1 MSRRGAV
8 IAAVAVACAVLMP
21 ARAHAQAGQ
30 LTLTPQQGTQFPDR
44 TFVLTLPNGRPV
56 DPASVSVTEN
66 GQPVDGVRVA
76 PLQSLE
82 QAGVVLVIDASD
94 SMHGASIETA
104 FAAARQFAAQRDP
117 RQPLAVVAFN
127 NRATVLLPFTT
138 NAAKITAALAT
149 APRLAQGTH
158 ILDAAAQGLSLIG
171 AAHMQSGSVVIM
183 SDGADTGSD
192 ETLAELDAT
201 ARDERA
207 RVYTVG
213 LQSSDFQ
220 PQLLQQIAGVTG
232 GSYTEASSAGQL
244 TAIYNALGA
253 ALANQYLLG
262 YRSLQPAAATVDVR
276 VTVDGVA
283 GGATSSYQ
291 TPALAASAPSSSS
304 STSRFSDFIHSW
316 IGALLVAC
324 LGGCLV
330 AFAVISIFQ
339 PRSRA
344 LRRRVGGFVPEAE
357 SSSSDTSPITDAIYE
372 GTERALGGTPWWNR
386 FSEDVEIS
394 GLPLS
399 PAQVIVLGLTAGVLF
414 SALLVLAFDSP
425 ILLLMIPLLP
435 VLACVLASTRA
446 DRRRFEFASQLPDNL
461 QVLASALRAG
471 HSLISAMAVMAEDAA
486 EPSRTEF
493 KRVVAEE
500 RIGVPVDESIAEV
513 GRRMNSREVK
523 QIALVSVVQA
533 QTGGNT
539 AEILDQVAIN
549 VRARFELKRLVR
561 TLTAQGRVS
570 RWIVTALPIGLFLMI
585 LFVNPDYVQPLLHT
599 TAGHILLVATAVMNV
614 TGSYTIGRIVKVEV

>member
-1 MSRRGAV
+1 MSRRGVV
-8 IAAVAVACAVLMP
+8 IAAVAVACALLVP
-21 ARAHAQAGQ
+21 ARAHAQGQ
-30 LTLTPQQGTQFPDR
+30 LTLTPQQGTEFPDR
-44 TFVLTLPNGRPV
+44 TFVLTLPNGRPI

-76 PLQSLE
+76 PLQSLD

-117 RQPLAVVAFN
+117 RQPLAVVVFN
-127 NRATVLLPFTT
+127 NRPTVLLPFTT
-138 NAAKITAALAT
+138 NDDKITAALAT
-149 APRLAQGTH
+149 TPKLSQGTH

-183 SDGADTGSD
+183 SDGADTGSG
-192 ETLAELDAT
+192 ETLAKLDAT
-201 ARDERA
+201 ARAERA
-207 RVYTVG
+207 RVYAVG

-220 PQLLQQIAGVTG
+220 PQLLQQIAGGTG
-232 GSYTEASSAGQL
+232 GSYTEASSADQL
-244 TAIYNALGA
+244 TSIYHALGA

-262 YRSLQPAAATVDVR
+262 YRSLQPAASTVDVR

-283 GGATSSYQ
+283 GDASSSYQ
-291 TPALAASAPSSSS
+291 TPALSASAPSSAS

-316 IGALLVAC
+316 IGALLVAS

-372 GTERALGGTPWWNR
+372 STERALGGTPWWNR

-394 GLPLS
+394 GIPLT

-414 SALLVLAFDSP
+414 SSLLVLAFDSP
-425 ILLLMIPLLP
+425 WWH
-435 VLACVLASTRA
+435 ACWC
-446 DRRRFEFASQLPDNL
+446 
-461 QVLASALRAG
+461 
-471 HSLISAMAVMAEDAA
+471 
-486 EPSRTEF
+486 
-493 KRVVAEE
+493 
-500 RIGVPVDESIAEV
+500 
-513 GRRMNSREVK
+513 
-523 QIALVSVVQA
+523 
-533 QTGGNT
+533 
-539 AEILDQVAIN
+539 
-549 VRARFELKRLVR
+549 RLVLIGGGSSSPASCR
-561 TLTAQGRVS
+561 TTCRCWPRRCAPDTA
-570 RWIVTALPIGLFLMI
+570 
-585 LFVNPDYVQPLLHT
+585 
-599 TAGHILLVATAVMNV
+599 
-614 TGSYTIGRIVKVEV
+614 